1 VKRLRADIENFG
13 FLEMNLDASQFKL
26 VKLHLP
32 PPDIRIFSPI
42 FFE

>member
-1 VKRLRADIENFG
+1 MGNFG
-13 FLEMNLDASQFKL
+13 FLEINLDELQFKL

-32 PPDIRIFSPI
+32 PPDIRIFSHI